1 MTIPLTTL
9 RSTLATALSNPTVW
23 QVFSF
28 PPATPLANSVIVS
41 PDDPYVTPNNNSHL
55 AISPT
60 AHFKIVM
67 TVPAFDN
74 QGNLAGIE
82 NIALGVYGL
91 LAKSGIT
98 FNSSGI
104 SAPAILS
111 VASGDLLTAEL
122 SVQILTSWE

>member
-1 MTIPLTTL
+1 M
-9 RSTLATALSNPTVW
+9 
-23 QVFSF
+23 
-28 PPATPLANSVIVS
+28 
-41 PDDPYVTPNNNSHL
+41 

-74 QGNLAGIE
+74 QGNLQGIE
-82 NIALGVYGL
+82 NIVMGVYGL
-91 LAKSGIT
+91 LAGSGIT

-104 SAPAILS
+104 SAPAIMS

-122 SVQILTSWE
+122 SIQILTSWE